1 MEFHVNLRESDIKFP
16 EIIKYIFYTLTEEQ
30 FCNKQIFVD
39 TFSCIFWLL
48 LQAVVDCWGFLIDLN
63 ATLKSNFNLISVLME
78 LTNPQDLIN
87 HYRLQGVPYK

>member
-16 EIIKYIFYTLTEEQ
+16 EIIKYIFYTLKEEQ

-48 LQAVVDCWGFLIDLN
+48 LQAVVDGWGFLFLIDFNVILY
-63 ATLKSNFNLISVLME
+63 ATFN
-78 LTNPQDLIN
+78 QF
-87 HYRLQGVPYK
+87 